1 MVSINY
7 WGFSDRNTW
16 MPGGGLIDTEYR
28 PKPTFK
34 TLKNLI
40 KGEWMTAPFIARTDA
55 NGEITF
61 RGSYGQY
68 EVTQRLPGKNAL
80 PGPST

>member
-1 MVSINY
+1 
-7 WGFSDRNTW
+7 
-16 MPGGGLIDTEYR
+16 
-28 PKPTFK
+28 
-34 TLKNLI
+34 
-40 KGEWMTAPFIARTDA
+40 MTAPFTTRTDA

-68 EVTQRLPGKNAL
+68 EVTQRLPGKNTL